1 MKQLFLS
8 ASVTANT
15 TLDVT
20 PSVIRQAPFDRLF
33 NGLAISGATINTGTL
48 HLLKDNLE
56 VIKVTNGVTRAAGSA
71 IDLVSD
77 LIPVGELIDANS
89 QLTLNVDNT
98 TGGALTYY
106 IALDIDEAQGG

>member
-1 MKQLFLS
+1 MKQIFLT
-8 ASVTANT
+8 ASVLANT

-20 PSVIRQAPFDRLF
+20 PSIIRQAPFDRLF
-33 NGLAISGATINTGTL
+33 NGLMISGATINTGTL

-56 VIKVTNGVTRAAGSA
+56 IIKVANGVTRAAGTP

-77 LIPVGELIDANS
+77 LVPVGELIDANS

-98 TGGALTYY
+98 TGGNLTFY
-106 IALDIDEAQGG
+106 IALDIDEEQ